1 DYGYQFWRF
10 RFPLQGQQVGVWAMS
25 GNGGN
30 YVFILPEQRLVAVLT
45 RTAFNQRNAH
55 PQSQQLFADYLLKA
69 MP

>member
-1 DYGYQFWRF
+1 MSISISKTSDAMRF
-10 RFPLQGQQVGVWAMS
+10 DSL
-25 GNGGN
+25 
-30 YVFILPEQRLVAVLT
+30 LVLT